1 MKFHVGD
8 TVMHWNHG
16 LGQIMAVEEQEVMG
30 ASQLY
35 YVVKFETLT
44 AWVPAD
50 KLVAS
55 RLRRPTPAPAFQGLF
70 TILSGPAQRLPGD
83 RRERKSQ
90 LHTRMGDGN
99 AESICHVIR
108 DLSTLEG
115 EKSLNYEDKAVLKWA
130 RTMLL
135 AEWGYSLRV
144 TATQAEDSLGALLR
158 QPALSAA
165 AG

>member
-1 MKFHVGD
+1 MEFQAGD
-8 TVMHWNHG
+8 AVMHWNHG
-16 LGQIMAVEEQEVMG
+16 LGQVMGVEEQEVMG

-44 AWVPAD
+44 IWVPAN
-50 KLVAS
+50 KLLAT
-55 RLRRPTPAPAFQGLF
+55 RLRQPTPAPAFQRLF
-70 TILSGPAQRLPGD
+70 AILSGPAQTLPGD

-108 DLSTLEG
+108 DLSTLEQV
-115 EKSLNYEDKAVLKWA
+115 KPLNTEDRAVLKWA

-135 AEWGYSLRV
+135 GEWGYSLRV
-144 TATQAEDSLGALLR
+144 TLAQAEDSLSALLR

-165 AG
+165 S